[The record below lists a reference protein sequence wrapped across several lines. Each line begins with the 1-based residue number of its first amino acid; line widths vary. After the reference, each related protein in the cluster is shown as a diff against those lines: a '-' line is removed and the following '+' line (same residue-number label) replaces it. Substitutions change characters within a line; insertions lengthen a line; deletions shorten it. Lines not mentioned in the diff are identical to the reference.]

1 MFIGSIS
8 YNAKLCNVT
17 WNVDGWTTF
26 PKTNKKECIVIY
38 LFHCISTY
46 LQEMNRKRERYIW
59 VWEGI
64 VWESQRFITLLR
76 DHIDIITSGHEWI
89 LPCIQSRIVQA
100 AKYCICAW
108 SHTDLA
114 EAAPPRPQRVSG
126 LAVEG
131 DGLAHGV
138 AAAAAAAGGDGHD
151 VVLAAFLDQPGAA
164 GHHGQLVGQQRRE
177 QQHQGEDQPGGR
189 LAPALPPQP
198 AHKIQSYLGCQVPVN
213 EVNESFGDG

>member
-1 MFIGSIS
+1 MNTSLHSIKDCLS
-8 YNAKLCNVT
+8 
-17 WNVDGWTTF
+17 
-26 PKTNKKECIVIY
+26 
-38 LFHCISTY
+38 S
-46 LQEMNRKRERYIW
+46 
-59 VWEGI
+59 
-64 VWESQRFITLLR
+64 
-76 DHIDIITSGHEWI
+76 
-89 LPCIQSRIVQA
+89 
-100 AKYCICAW
+100 YCICAR

-138 AAAAAAAGGDGHD
+138 AAAGDGHD
-151 VVLAAFLDQPGAA
+151 VVLAALLHQPGAA

>member
-138 AAAAAAAGGDGHD
+138 AAAAAAAGG
-151 VVLAAFLDQPGAA
+151 AA
-164 GHHGQLVGQQRRE
+164 GSTSLVLWDVDFAPRKVKVIETERLQE
-177 QQHQGEDQPGGR
+177 QGLFWLAGWEEPIETRASIHSNLVEGHTGR
-189 LAPALPPQP
+189 
-198 AHKIQSYLGCQVPVN
+198 
-213 EVNESFGDG
+213 

>member
-1 MFIGSIS
+1 MQNFATLREMRMDGQRSLRQIRKNALSFI
-8 YNAKLCNVT
+8 Y
-17 WNVDGWTTF
+17 F
-26 PKTNKKECIVIY
+26 IV
-38 LFHCISTY
+38 STY
-46 LQEMNRKRERYIW
+46 LQEMNRKRDRYIW

-64 VWESQRFITLLR
+64 VWESQRFITLLQ

-89 LPCIQSRIVQA
+89 LPCIQSNFFPSS
-100 AKYCICAW
+100 YYICVW

-114 EAAPPRPQRVSG
+114 EAEPPRPQRVSG

-138 AAAAAAAGGDGHD
+138 AAAAAGDGHD
-151 VVLAAFLDQPGAA
+151 IVLAALLDQPGAA
-164 GHHGQLVGQQRRE
+164 CHHGQLVGQQRRE

-198 AHKIQSYLGCQVPVN
+198 AHGAQS
-213 EVNESFGDG
+213 

>member
-1 MFIGSIS
+1 MNTSLHSIKDCPS
-8 YNAKLCNVT
+8 
-17 WNVDGWTTF
+17 
-26 PKTNKKECIVIY
+26 
-38 LFHCISTY
+38 S
-46 LQEMNRKRERYIW
+46 
-59 VWEGI
+59 
-64 VWESQRFITLLR
+64 
-76 DHIDIITSGHEWI
+76 
-89 LPCIQSRIVQA
+89 
-100 AKYCICAW
+100 YCICAW

-138 AAAAAAAGGDGHD
+138 AAAAAAAGDGHD
-151 VVLAAFLDQPGAA
+151 VVLAALLDEAGAA

-198 AHKIQSYLGCQVPVN
+198 AHKIRS
-213 EVNESFGDG
+213 

>member
-1 MFIGSIS
+1 MNTSLHSIKDCPS
-8 YNAKLCNVT
+8 
-17 WNVDGWTTF
+17 
-26 PKTNKKECIVIY
+26 
-38 LFHCISTY
+38 S
-46 LQEMNRKRERYIW
+46 
-59 VWEGI
+59 
-64 VWESQRFITLLR
+64 
-76 DHIDIITSGHEWI
+76 
-89 LPCIQSRIVQA
+89 
-100 AKYCICAW
+100 YCICAW

-138 AAAAAAAGGDGHD
+138 AAAAAAAAGDGHD
-151 VVLAAFLDQPGAA
+151 VVLAALLHQPGAA

-213 EVNESFGDG
+213 EWIFWRRLIRD